1 MNELINAIKI
11 VLNELCTHRC
21 HMNVYNV
28 RSLYATWRPSLVAA
42 RATVRVGGRER
53 DRERERE
60 RQREG
65 ERDRER
71 ERETQR
77 EGERETCE
85 SHCECGRRLARA
97 IG

>member
-1 MNELINAIKI
+1 
-11 VLNELCTHRC
+11 
-21 HMNVYNV
+21 MNVCNA

-42 RATVRVGGRER
+42 RATVSVGGRER
-53 DRERERE
+53 ERD
-60 RQREG
+60 REG
-65 ERDRER
+65 ERDTER